1 MARYDPFNAG
11 VEPLNSLD
19 TIALFPL
26 ALRRSMM
33 WDMVADAM
41 IKDPERFGENPASDD
56 VVEAEFREMVDRNR
70 MLNPFGPGIEMY
82 CQLAAAAATNAVLA
96 IEPKAQGLSDEE
108 REEFLAENT
117 RISTM
122 VTRTVLGH
130 MLHKGLIH
138 VGAHQ

>member
-1 MARYDPFNAG
+1 MAKYDPFSAE
-11 VEPLNSLD
+11 VEPLNPLD

-33 WDMVADAM
+33 WDMVGDAM

-56 VVEAEFREMVDRNR
+56 VIEAEFKEMVDRNR
-70 MLNPFGPGIEMY
+70 TLNPFGPGIEMY
-82 CQLAAAAATNAVLA
+82 CSLAAAAATSAVLA
-96 IEPKAQGLSDEE
+96 IEPKAQGLSEE
-108 REEFLAENT
+108 EKEEFLAENT
-117 RISTM
+117 RISSM

-130 MLHKGLIH
+130 MLYKGLIH